1 MAHAAEGDEDG
12 FNIERVFHTVKCLGF
27 VSDTHLEL
35 DTNGTPSAAGGRCL
49 APVSE
54 LQVLAEAMK
63 HTATEWQLEG
73 SEVGDE
79 GAKAALRP
87 GESERDGRN
96 FPPKL

>member
-1 MAHAAEGDEDG
+1 LAPVAEGDEDG
-12 FNIERVFHTVKCLGF
+12 FNIEPVFRTVKCLGF
-27 VSDTHLEL
+27 VSCTHLEL
-35 DTNGTPSAAGGRCL
+35 DTNGTPSAGGRCL